1 MRRIIVHK
9 CKGNSLRHWHKV
21 RNPLRTCI
29 NFLLIYAARYAPS
42 LSLKRFL
49 LRLCGAKVES
59 GAAFGLGATVDIFF
73 PENIFVGKDAII
85 GYNTVLLGHEFLQ
98 GEYRTGNVEIGA
110 RAMLGANCTV
120 LPGVKVGEGASVSAM
135 SLVNCDIP
143 PGEIWGGVPAR
154 RIDGACPYA
163 YGQARKGK
171 AARRLGGRS
180 QGIPSGKNRQ
190 ATARRLGKG

>member
-1 MRRIIVHK
+1 MRRTTIHK
-9 CKGNSLRHWHKV
+9 CEGNSLHLWHNV
-21 RNPLRTCI
+21 RNPFRVCI
-29 NFLLIYAARYAPS
+29 NFLLIYAVRYAPS
-42 LSLKRFL
+42 LSLKRAL

-73 PENIFVGKDAII
+73 PENISVGKDAII

-98 GEYRTGNVEIGA
+98 EEYRTGKVEIGA

-143 PGEIWGGVPAR
+143 SGQTWGGVPAR
-154 RIDGACPYA
+154 RLDEG
-163 YGQARKGK
+163 
-171 AARRLGGRS
+171 S

-190 ATARRLGKG
+190 ATARRLKKG